1 MLIVFCSIRSLSLT
15 HSLSPSVLVKYFK
28 IIKTLVS
35 ISLSLFFSLFLSFFL
50 SFPPCFVLQ
59 SNVGKVVLAVA
70 VVTFTTWSGVYL
82 ACYCNE
88 LLFWLIFFAKKTNLH
103 LEFVF
108 FLPQTDCPP
117 TASAFISC
125 NNQVSECTISTE
137 ENQADRSKYEK
148 FVDDVEEMLNT
159 VVISSSSSESSLSET
174 TDRVAINDSI
184 LGDPET
190 DRLLVPPCPGSV
202 TGSSGQ
208 GEDNSSDDD
217 TSTSEDESVQSK
229 DSEAE
234 DLPHTGQVASAN
246 NVQGGL
252 NNDIIF
258 MGHSDGS
265 KPLLHDDEDEECDDQ
280 STAGGML
287 RVRVSIETRM
297 DSVNEMDLDA
307 EVERNLLP
315 QIVRDSRPDDSK
327 DLFGS
332 QPFDDE
338 AVCVLEAPRMPEA
351 TRFEDL
357 FGATP
362 FSGQSTTTTATVFD
376 TPVQESNSCHLQ
388 QNASAIVLNPP
399 VTSTSNS
406 MHKVKSSPSALIGN
420 KKASAPTSTLTSSTA
435 PTTAATVT
443 TATATT
449 VSSTTTATSTTPASS
464 ASPLAEHPPSK
475 PVICIKSK
483 VTSIDV
489 SSSVSTGAKDHFK
502 KKNKEKEAKL
512 KSHVTSKL
520 TGKGKTFKLDEDDD
534 DADGLIADEEEDATT
549 CLSSKVHVV
558 DESGKDVKKEK
569 KKDKKDKEKKDKRED
584 KRLKVEKKKED
595 KKKEDKKH
603 HQRDKSRDGK
613 KESKSKSSSVGPDVG
628 SVGGFAN
635 MSFEDASEESTDIR
649 L

>member
-1 MLIVFCSIRSLSLT
+1 MEFV
-15 HSLSPSVLVKYFK
+15 
-28 IIKTLVS
+28 
-35 ISLSLFFSLFLSFFL
+35 LFFSFSFFP
-50 SFPPCFVLQ
+50 S
-59 SNVGKVVLAVA
+59 
-70 VVTFTTWSGVYL
+70 T
-82 ACYCNE
+82 E
-88 LLFWLIFFAKKTNLH
+88 
-103 LEFVF
+103 
-108 FLPQTDCPP
+108 CPS
-117 TASAFISC
+117 TASAFNLSKS
-125 NNQVSECTISTE
+125 QVSECTNSTE
-137 ENQADRSKYEK
+137 ENEADRSKYET
-148 FVDDVEEMLNT
+148 FIDDVEEMINT
-159 VVISSSSSESSLSET
+159 VAISSSSSESSLSETT

-208 GEDNSSDDD
+208 GEDNSSDED
-217 TSTSEDESVQSK
+217 TSSSEDESVESR
-229 DSEAE
+229 DSEE
-234 DLPHTGQVASAN
+234 DDLPESGQVIN
-246 NVQGGL
+246 VVNVQSG
-252 NNDIIF
+252 NDIIF

-265 KPLLHDDEDEECDDQ
+265 KPLLHDDEDDEVDEQ
-280 STAGGML
+280 SGIN

-362 FSGQSTTTTATVFD
+362 FSGQSTTTTTTTNTTATVFD
-376 TPVQESNSCHLQ
+376 APVLRENNSCHLQ

-399 VTSTSNS
+399 VTSASNS
-406 MHKVKSSPSALIGN
+406 MHKVKSSPSSLIGN
-420 KKASAPTSTLTSSTA
+420 KKTSSLDTSTKA
-435 PTTAATVT
+435 
-443 TATATT
+443 
-449 VSSTTTATSTTPASS
+449 
-464 ASPLAEHPPSK
+464 
-475 PVICIKSK
+475 VICIKSK

-489 SSSVSTGAKDHFK
+489 SSTGVKDHIK

-520 TGKGKTFKLDEDDD
+520 TKGKGFKLEEDDD
-534 DADGLIADEEEDATT
+534 DADGLIADEEEDAT
-549 CLSSKVHVV
+549 CLSKGHSV

-584 KRLKVEKKKED
+584 KRLKVEKKKEE
-595 KKKEDKKH
+595 KKKEEKKH
-603 HQRDKSRDGK
+603 QQRDKSKDGK
-613 KESKSKSSSVGPDVG
+613 KESKSKSSSVAPDVG

-635 MSFEDASEESTDIR
+635 MSFEDASEESTDVR